1 MLNISMAAKTE
12 ISQTFNT
19 GHSSCN
25 STSTV
30 KISKMQGA
38 KATDKMSFLRLCL
51 SSLVFQQMA
60 PRPETKKCTEIDF
73 FDFDPWGL
81 HS

>member
-38 KATDKMSFLRLCL
+38 KATDKMSILR
-51 SSLVFQQMA
+51 QN
-60 PRPETKKCTEIDF
+60 EHWIDLKAF
-73 FDFDPWGL
+73 C
-81 HS
+81 S